1 MSRHNGAHAVKIP
14 VPVQIPTSRG
24 TIQCAVVGEGP
35 AIVALHGGMGGYDQ
49 SWLLAKA
56 LLADLHGHRV
66 VAVSRPGY
74 LDSPLELGRTP
85 EDQAHV
91 VAALLDALS
100 IPDAA
105 IVAVSA
111 GGPSALQ
118 FAALHPSRCRSLIL
132 VSACTGPLQTP
143 PEILKRMR
151 MMAILAR
158 LPGLPALLRWQAT
171 RKPDRPASRSIRD
184 PDLRTR
190 TLGHAE
196 AGPLLRA
203 LQSSVFERMRERL
216 PGTLNDVRQFAELSQ
231 LPNLPISSPTL
242 IVHGAAD
249 TVVPFAHAE
258 AVRQRVPDAELLTIP
273 AGEHVSL
280 FTHLDMVRAKAG
292 KYLPPG
298 MCPGDRSRSFR
309 AGEY

>member
-1 MSRHNGAHAVKIP
+1 
-14 VPVQIPTSRG
+14 
-24 TIQCAVVGEGP
+24 
-35 AIVALHGGMGGYDQ
+35 MGGYDQ
-49 SWLLAKA
+49 SWLLAKS
-56 LLADLHGHRV
+56 LLADLHGNRV

-74 LDSPLELGRTP
+74 LETPLDLGRTP
-85 EDQAHV
+85 EEQADV
-91 VAALLDALS
+91 AAALLDALS

-132 VSACTGPLQTP
+132 VSACSGPLQTP

-171 RKPDRPASRSIRD
+171 RKPDRQAGRSIRD
-184 PDLRTR
+184 PGLRAR
-190 TLGHAE
+190 TLGHPE

-203 LQSSVFERMRERL
+203 LQSSVFEQMRERL
-216 PGTLNDVRQFAELSQ
+216 PGTLNDVQQFAELSQ

-258 AVRQRVPDAELLTIP
+258 AVRQRVPYAELLTIP
-273 AGEHVSL
+273 AGEHASL
-280 FTHLDMVRAKAG
+280 FTHLDMVRAKAAR
-292 KYLPPG
+292 YLTPG
-298 MCPGDRSRSFR
+298 CVPAIGHDIFR
-309 AGEY
+309 ASDVEQLAS